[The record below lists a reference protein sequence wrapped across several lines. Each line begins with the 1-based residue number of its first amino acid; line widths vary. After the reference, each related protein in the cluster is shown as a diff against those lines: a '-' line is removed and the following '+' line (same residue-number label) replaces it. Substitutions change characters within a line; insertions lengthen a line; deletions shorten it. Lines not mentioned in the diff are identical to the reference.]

1 MGASRKCQYALRA
14 MFELAKH
21 SGAGPT
27 TIAQIA
33 EAQAIPPKFL
43 ELILGELKK
52 VGFVQSRRGSRGG
65 YLFNGRPADLALGAV
80 IRFVDGPVA
89 PVRCIAGDRGPD
101 CPLSATC
108 AFTDMWS
115 RARDAVAKV
124 YDETSFQDLLD
135 SAPSIDEPD
144 SMTYCI

>member
-1 MGASRKCQYALRA
+1 MAASRKCQYALRA
-14 MFELAKH
+14 MFELARRD
-21 SGAGPT
+21 GGGPT

-33 EAQAIPPKFL
+33 EVQAIPPKFL
-43 ELILGELKK
+43 ELILGELRKG
-52 VGFVQSRRGSRGG
+52 GFVRSRRGSRGG
-65 YLFNGRPADLALGAV
+65 YLFSERPADVAVGAV

-89 PVRCIAGDRGPD
+89 PIKCIAGDHEQD
-101 CPLSATC
+101 CPLSDSC

-135 SAPSIDEPD
+135 AAPKTDEPGGV
-144 SMTYCI
+144 TYCI

>member
-21 SGAGPT
+21 NGDGPT
-27 TIAQIA
+27 TIGRIA
-33 EAQAIPPKFL
+33 ETQAIPPKFL

-52 VGFVQSRRGSRGG
+52 GGFVRSRRGSRGG
-65 YLFNGRPADLALGAV
+65 YLFTGRPADVALGAV
-80 IRFVDGPVA
+80 IRFIDGPVA
-89 PVRCIAGDRGPD
+89 PVKCIAGDRGPD
-101 CPLSATC
+101 CPLAATC

-135 SAPSIDEPD
+135 SAPAINEPD
-144 SMTYCI
+144 AMTYCI